1 MKWLLLIGTFLSC
14 SAYGQDPLLGVALR
28 ARPEFEG
35 SDRQKADVIP
45 VLRYYGKPWFART
58 TQDMLEGGV
67 QWKTSELLAAGAQIA
82 YEPGPLDKD
91 PGASAG
97 LHLELDT
104 KLGPAPL
111 NGLVRLRWHLDTDR
125 GKEADVRMT
134 LGVYEGGG
142 LRAGVFAQG
151 TWADEENMAAYY
163 GVRQAGLLF
172 TSLGVLGGY
181 DIAPRWV
188 AVASAELRRLGS
200 DPAESAI
207 VEDRTGYWV
216 SAGIAYRF

>member
-1 MKWLLLIGTFLSC
+1 MKWLLAVSLLVPF
-14 SAYGQDPLLGVALR
+14 SAFPQDTLLGAALR
-28 ARPEFEG
+28 TRPEFEG
-35 SDRQKADVIP
+35 SDRQKVDVIP

-67 QWKTSELLAAGAQIA
+67 QWRTSELLAAGAQIA
-82 YEPGPLDKD
+82 YEPGPRDKD

-104 KLGPAPL
+104 MLGRAPL
-111 NGLVRLRWHLDTDR
+111 NGLVRMRWHLDRDR

-134 LGVYEGGG
+134 LGVYDRGG

-151 TWADEENMAAYY
+151 TWADEVNMEAYY
-163 GVRQAGLLF
+163 GVRHAGLLF
-172 TSLGVLGGY
+172 ASLGVLGGY

-188 AVASAELRRLGS
+188 AVASAEMRRLGS
-200 DPAESAI
+200 DPAASAI
-207 VEDRTGYWV
+207 VEERTGYWL
-216 SAGIAYRF
+216 SAGVAYRF

>member
-1 MKWLLLIGTFLSC
+1 MKWILLIACLLSG
-14 SAYGQDPLLGVALR
+14 AAHGQDTLLGAALR
-28 ARPEFEG
+28 TRPEFEG
-35 SDRQKADVIP
+35 SDRQKTDVIP
-45 VLRYYGKPWFART
+45 VLRYYGQPWFART

-67 QWKTSELLAAGAQIA
+67 QWRTSELLTAGAQIA
-82 YEPGPLDKD
+82 YEPGPLDED

-104 KLGPAPL
+104 MLGRAPL
-111 NGLVRLRWHLDTDR
+111 NGLVRMRWHLDRDR

-134 LGVYEGGG
+134 LGVYEGSG

-151 TWADEENMAAYY
+151 TWVDEENMAAYY
-163 GVRQAGLLF
+163 GVRRAGLLF

-200 DPAESAI
+200 DPASSGI
-207 VEDRTGYWV
+207 VEDRTGYYV
-216 SAGIAYRF
+216 SAGVAYRF

>member
-1 MKWLLLIGTFLSC
+1 MKWILLGAALLCGV
-14 SAYGQDPLLGVALR
+14 AHGQDTLLGAGLR
-28 ARPEFEG
+28 TRPEFEG

-45 VLRYYGKPWFART
+45 VLRYYGEPWFART

-82 YEPGPLDKD
+82 YEPGPLDED

-97 LHLELDT
+97 IHLELDT
-104 KLGPAPL
+104 KLGRAPL
-111 NGLVRLRWHLDTDR
+111 NGLVRLRWHLQSER

-151 TWADEENMAAYY
+151 TWADEENVAAYY